1 MPAIFT
7 GDFPARVAAL
17 VTTAK
22 ADPEAVFAGMNL
34 SSIGWSRLGIDQQY
48 GSLLRLLTQGTALLR
63 NPTEGERTT
72 IRQAMSALRA
82 YANQTMYAPMGKP
95 PARYDHT
102 WYMGPS
108 GPYVGP
114 AGQAASPYT
123 TASSYTNGPTL
134 LLASLALAGGV
145 ATSYLLGRGKR

>member
-1 MPAIFT
+1 MAVLFT
-7 GDFPARVAAL
+7 GDFPARVATL
-17 VTTAK
+17 VTVAK
-22 ADPEAVFAGMNL
+22 ASPEAVFDGMGL

-63 NPTEGERTT
+63 NPTEAERTA

-82 YANQTMYAPMGKP
+82 YANQTMYAPMRQP
-95 PARYDHT
+95 PARYDHE
-102 WYMGPS
+102 WRMGPS

-114 AGQAASPYT
+114 AGLASAYT

-134 LLASLALAGGV
+134 LLAGLALAGGV
-145 ATSYLLGRGKR
+145 AASYFLGRKK